1 MVEYIILGKIRADV
15 SMFQC
20 WALLGQMKVETLLT
34 HCRAQ
39 FLIMLSL
46 EKERSAHATITEIDR
61 TMPSATNT
69 LQNTTSPELISNGP

>member
-1 MVEYIILGKIRADV
+1 
-15 SMFQC
+15 
-20 WALLGQMKVETLLT
+20 MKVETLLT